1 MLLGTNHCPELKG
14 LQNETRRDDDGHI
27 ENKSQD
33 KSAHV
38 HCAIG
43 ERSSDPRIGID
54 CLH

>member
-1 MLLGTNHCPELKG
+1 MLFSANHCPELKG
-14 LQNETRRDDDGHI
+14 LQNKTCGDDDSHI

-43 ERSSDPRIGID
+43 ERSSDLRIVID